1 MTDWRLSERKFSGGE
16 WKVASRS
23 LYFGVLYL
31 GHSRSKCYETCLES
45 CGILSSSCGS
55 ILLDIEQE
63 SSD

>member
-1 MTDWRLSERKFSGGE
+1 MEGS
-16 WKVASRS
+16 SRS

-45 CGILSSSCGS
+45 CEIFSSSCS
-55 ILLDIEQE
+55 LIFIDIEQE